1 MQGSQ
6 PVLNQPLRGAHV
18 GLADLL
24 ALRYAPLPA
33 ERVSGTAQSARGGT
47 RLSRHR
53 GRGIDFSEV
62 RGYAP
67 GDDVR
72 TIDWKVTARKG
83 RPHTKVFREERERQT
98 LLFVDQT
105 QSMFFGSRVRLKS
118 VAAAEL
124 AARLA
129 WRAIAEQDR
138 VGGLVVGNDTVV
150 AHEPYRHMK
159 PLARLL
165 GDLARI
171 NGALARGRPVPG
183 PAHMAQALLRLGRLA
198 RRNHRIYL
206 ISDFEPLAGHWRD
219 ALSALARQNEV
230 VAIRICDP
238 IEAELPPADVYTIT
252 DGADRWQFDA
262 GEPRLR
268 ADYRARA
275 ADHAGAFTAL
285 CRDAGVPAWVLRTDQ
300 PLDAALTGL

>member
-1 MQGSQ
+1 MIT
-6 PVLNQPLRGAHV
+6 QPLRGARV

-24 ALRYAPLPA
+24 ALRFAPLPA
-33 ERVSGTAQSARGGT
+33 ERHAGTAQSARGGT

-98 LLFVDQT
+98 LLFIDQT

-124 AARLA
+124 ATRIA

-138 VGGLVVGNDTVV
+138 VGGLVVGNNTIA
-150 AHEPYRHMK
+150 AHEPYRQMK

-165 GDLARI
+165 GDLARL
-171 NGALARGRPVPG
+171 NGALTRGDPVPD
-183 PAHMAQALLRLGRLA
+183 PAHMAHALLRLGRLA
-198 RRNHRIYL
+198 RRHHRIYL
-206 ISDFEPLAGHWRD
+206 ISDFAPLGPHWAD
-219 ALSALARQNEV
+219 AMLALARQNEV
-230 VAIRICDP
+230 VAIRVCDP
-238 IEAELPPADVYTIT
+238 LEAELPPADVYSIT
-252 DGADRWQFDA
+252 DGAARWRFDA
-262 GEPRLR
+262 AEPKLR
-268 ADYRARA
+268 ADYRTRA
-275 ADHAGAFTAL
+275 ANHASAFTAL
-285 CRDAGVPAWVLRTDQ
+285 CRDAGVPGHVLSTDQ
-300 PLDAALTGL
+300 TIDDALPGL

>member
-1 MQGSQ
+1 MIS
-6 PVLNQPLRGAHV
+6 QPLRGAHV

-24 ALRYAPLPA
+24 ALRFAPLPA
-33 ERVSGTAQSARGGT
+33 ERVSGAAQSARGGT

-138 VGGLVVGNDTVV
+138 VGGLVVGNDAIA
-150 AHEPYRHMK
+150 AHEPYRQMK

-165 GDLARI
+165 GDLARL
-171 NGALARGRPVPG
+171 NSALARGRPMPD
-183 PAHMAQALLRLGRLA
+183 PEHMAQALLRLRRLA

-206 ISDFEPLAGHWRD
+206 ISDFVPLASHWAD
-219 ALSALARQNEV
+219 AVLALAQQNEV
-230 VAIRICDP
+230 VAIRVCDP

-252 DGADRWQFDA
+252 DGAGRWQFDA

-275 ADHAGAFTAL
+275 ADHASAFAAL
-285 CRDAGVPAWVLRTDQ
+285 CRDAGVPARVLRTDQ
-300 PLDAALTGL
+300 SIDDALSGL